1 MALTDS
7 LAGDIAREFVQI
19 QGYGQTLFTR
29 HAPIVL
35 DLLIEGSGRGHQ
47 VPNKAD
53 ADF

>member
-1 MALTDS
+1 MAVTNS
-7 LAGDIAREFVQI
+7 LPSDIAREFVQI
-19 QGYGQTLFTR
+19 QGYSQTLFTR

-47 VPNKAD
+47 IANKAD